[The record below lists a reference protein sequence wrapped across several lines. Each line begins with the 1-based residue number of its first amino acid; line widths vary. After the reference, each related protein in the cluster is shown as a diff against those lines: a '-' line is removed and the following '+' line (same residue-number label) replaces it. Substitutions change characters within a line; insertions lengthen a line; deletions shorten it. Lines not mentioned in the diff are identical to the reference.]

1 MDKKPLFYPSLRDI
15 LASFPHFYHHIAGY
29 ALQKMRKIYSI
40 SQIWAKQFLE
50 VPLRKNDDRKREN
63 VSRRII
69 RLRR

>member
-1 MDKKPLFYPSLRDI
+1 MDKKSLFYPPLSGI

-50 VPLRKNDDRKREN
+50 VPLNNHK
-63 VSRRII
+63 
-69 RLRR
+69 